1 MLKQFPFELDT
12 RLIYYVPYLVVRFT
26 EKNNKKTQQK
36 TENNIQRGNG
46 SSLIFFVE
54 NTRLCGMDGWRV

>member
-46 SSLIFFVE
+46 SSKYRFGY
-54 NTRLCGMDGWRV
+54 TRI